1 MAAKT
6 RADYEKLQKDL
17 QAIERTTKLYLADE
31 GVDAENV
38 LEGRPASLKEE
49 YSKNWLRN
57 DDPFWGE
64 MYRAAGMAA
73 GMRAEDANF
82 DINAALGYV
91 VY

>member
-1 MAAKT
+1 MKT
-6 RADYEKLQKDL
+6 RADYEKLLKDL
-17 QAIERTTKLYLADE
+17 EAIERTTKLYLADE

-49 YSKNWLRN
+49 YHRNWLRN
-57 DDPFWGE
+57 DDPIWSEF
-64 MYRAAGMAA
+64 YRAAGMAA

-82 DINAALGYV
+82 DINKALGYV